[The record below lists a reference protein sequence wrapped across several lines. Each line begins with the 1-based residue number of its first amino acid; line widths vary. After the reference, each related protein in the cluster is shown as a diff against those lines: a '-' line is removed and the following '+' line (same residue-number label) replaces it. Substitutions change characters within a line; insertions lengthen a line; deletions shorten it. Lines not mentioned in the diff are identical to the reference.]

1 MIEFPKDEKIVYF
14 KFKKADGSIR
24 YAAGTVDSGIINQ
37 YHKFS
42 EKEPRK
48 GNPSVQPY
56 FDLDSLSFKS
66 FKIENF
72 IGFISEE
79 EYENGIAWLHKLM

>member
-1 MIEFPKDEKIVYF
+1 MIEFPKNEKIVYF

-24 YAAGTVDSGIINQ
+24 YAAGTADSDIINQ

-42 EKEPRK
+42 EAKPRK

-56 FDLDSLSFKS
+56 FDLESLSFKS
-66 FKIENF
+66 FKVDNF
-72 IGFISEE
+72 ISFITEE
-79 EYENGIAWLHKLM
+79 EYENGRA

>member
-24 YAAGTVDSGIINQ
+24 YACGTADTEVINK

-42 EKEPRK
+42 DKEPRK
-48 GNPSVQPY
+48 GNPTVQPY

-66 FKIENF
+66 FKVDNF
-72 IGFISEE
+72 ISFITEE
-79 EYENGIAWLHKLM
+79 EYENGRD

>member
-24 YAAGTVDSGIINQ
+24 YACGTADTEVINK

-48 GNPSVQPY
+48 GNPTVQPY

-72 IGFISEE
+72 MGFISEE
-79 EYENGIAWLHKLM
+79 EYENGRA

>member
-1 MIEFPKDEKIVYF
+1 MINFPEKINYF

-24 YAAGTVDSGIINQ
+24 YACGTADTEVINK

-48 GNPSVQPY
+48 GNPTVQPY

-66 FKIENF
+66 FKLENF
-72 IGFISEE
+72 IGFITEE
-79 EYENGIAWLHKLM
+79 EYNNGRD

>member
-24 YAAGTVDSGIINQ
+24 YACGTADTEVINK

-48 GNPSVQPY
+48 GNPTVQPY

-66 FKIENF
+66 FKLDNF
-72 IGFISEE
+72 ISFITEE
-79 EYENGIAWLHKLM
+79 EYENGRA

>member
-24 YAAGTVDSGIINQ
+24 YACGTADTEVINK

-48 GNPSVQPY
+48 GNPTVQPY

-66 FKIENF
+66 FKVDNF
-72 IGFISEE
+72 ISFITEE
-79 EYENGIAWLHKLM
+79 EYENGRD

>member
-24 YAAGTVDSGIINQ
+24 YACGTADTEVINK

-48 GNPSVQPY
+48 GNPTVQPY

-66 FKIENF
+66 FKLENF
-72 IGFISEE
+72 IGFITEE
-79 EYENGIAWLHKLM
+79 EYNNGRA